1 MPTMEAA
8 RLLKIGPQSLSEIEI
23 RGLSLEEAYCP
34 DWKLPDSLVPI
45 DFGLPRVVRSTIR
58 DAYTRWVLEPQQKV

>member
-1 MPTMEAA
+1 
-8 RLLKIGPQSLSEIEI
+8 
-23 RGLSLEEAYCP
+23 
-34 DWKLPDSLVPI
+34 VPI